1 MGTYRRGHIYVR
13 KGAFSGRIMV
23 ARVHV
28 HLAACGMHAKVC
40 KSQRHQRG
48 VRLVRLSD
56 EYPRCVQIPLRL
68 KVRKFL
74 IIQNEPHW

>member
-1 MGTYRRGHIYVR
+1 MGTYRRVHIYVR

-28 HLAACGMHAKVC
+28 HLAACGMHANLC

-48 VRLVRLSD
+48 VRLVCALVTNILDVYRYL
-56 EYPRCVQIPLRL
+56 YV
-68 KVRKFL
+68 
-74 IIQNEPHW
+74 